1 MPEAIYTDIAFAANQ
16 ELRAR
21 KLLKITLWVVALQS
35 TAWAIGIPFVASNG
49 QAAMAVN
56 GTIAMLSFA
65 ALRWY
70 PRIPLRTL
78 AHFAFWVGLVYIWFL
93 QLKVEGLSPS
103 ALGSVNLWFIVLML
117 GTMLLFMHGSR
128 RTLVAYVGLCFLS
141 FFLCVSGLLASA
153 PVLRMDAGSLA
164 MARAMTFLSVFVT
177 ATLLTFA
184 WSREVLDAGEKL
196 TAANNRMEALLE
208 NMLPRSISDR
218 LRQEGAA
225 FADGIAECSVMFVD
239 IVGFTRLAAS
249 MPPDELVRL
258 LDEIFSHF
266 DELTANARLE
276 KIKTIG
282 DAYMVAA
289 GIPEPRADHAQSLVR
304 LAMEMQATIRRYGLH
319 IRCGINSGKVVAGVI
334 GKKKFI
340 YDLWGDTV
348 NVASRMESE
357 GIADEIQV
365 SECTAQLIQGEFHLT
380 RRDKIL
386 IKGKGKMPVFLVAGV
401 NFQPKN
407 LHSQIAVSTRPA
419 TPSSATSHA

>member
-21 KLLKITLWVVALQS
+21 KLLKITLWAVALQS
-35 TAWAIGIPFVASNG
+35 SAWAIGIPLIAHDG
-49 QAAMAVN
+49 HAAIAVN
-56 GTIAMLSFA
+56 GTIAALSLA
-65 ALRWY
+65 SLRLRQ
-70 PRIPLRTL
+70 RIAVHTL
-78 AHFAFWVGLVYIWFL
+78 AHLAFWIGLVYIWFL
-93 QLKVEGLSPS
+93 QLKVEGLSASTP
-103 ALGSVNLWFIVLML
+103 GTVGLWFIVLML
-117 GTMLLFMHGSR
+117 GTMLLFVHGNR
-128 RTLVAYVGLCFLS
+128 RILAGYMCLSFLS
-141 FFLCVSGLLASA
+141 FLLCVCGLLESA
-153 PVLRMDAGSLA
+153 PVLRMDAGSTLLA
-164 MARAMTFLSVFVT
+164 RIMTLISVFVT
-177 ATLLTFA
+177 AMLLTFA
-184 WSREVLDAGEKL
+184 WSREVLDASEKL
-196 TAANNRMEALLE
+196 ATANNRMETLLE

-239 IVGFTRLAAS
+239 IVGFTKLAAN
-249 MPPDELVRL
+249 MPPDALVRL

-266 DELTANARLE
+266 DELTAQAGLE

-357 GIADEIQV
+357 GVADEIQV
-365 SECTAQLIQGEFHLT
+365 SESTAQLLQGEFHLT

-386 IKGKGKMPVFLVAGV
+386 IKGKGRMPVFLVAGV
-401 NFQPKN
+401 NFQPGH
-407 LHSQIAVSTRPA
+407 LHSQITVADRPTEA
-419 TPSSATSHA
+419 GAGARA